1 MRECFSTRCSRAAP
15 RHPQLQQLLSPH
27 SQATPKQHN
36 MKKTPRRAN
45 QIYRAQ
51 PRPARQASI
60 AATAMTTTMTTTT
73 IGSAHRTM
81 QAQRQ
86 RTASHSKAEAPV
98 RYRHRRPA
106 NARQCVTAT
115 SDWHSGQFRA
125 SPARITVRIRSRAN
139 GHCEASAPHSMKC
152 ARILLPLWKS
162 INNRLKKIILFI
174 NSILFFYF
182 TATTKQLC
190 VTVPMLHAPW

>member
-60 AATAMTTTMTTTT
+60 AATAMTTTTTTTT

-98 RYRHRRPA
+98 MYRQRRPA
-106 NARQCVTAT
+106 NARKCVTAT

-125 SPARITVRIRSRAN
+125 SPARITVRIRLRAN
-139 GHCEASAPHSMKC
+139 GLCEASAPRSMKC
-152 ARILLPLWKS
+152 ARTLLTSWKS
-162 INNRLKKIILFI
+162 INNRLKKN
-174 NSILFFYF
+174 NSFYKLNSFF
-182 TATTKQLC
+182 TLQRLPSNCT
-190 VTVPMLHAPW
+190 